1 MFTTPN
7 HPLLTLAASG
17 SSGGDAIRETFRIV
31 QALPLEAHLGVA
43 LLMLAGLALWLFG
56 GRLIKPL
63 FAVIGLTIGAVA
75 GLVLLPAA
83 GFETAAGVSGALIG
97 LVIGAVI
104 GLTLAL
110 ILLKVAIVFAALLGF
125 ALVGFLGATIYLQ
138 YTPMPDDAPPP
149 PFVDKDTPRAS
160 SGRLLFKH
168 PTTGQ
173 PVTIE
178 ELTGSLREAGR
189 ILGGAPGSGADDGE
203 NDRLSAI
210 AARCRAAVAETVDA
224 IKSRWNAWSTRERM
238 VVVFS
243 TLGSLALGLLVGV
256 FMPNRATALVTS
268 LAGSAIWLI
277 SAVWLINALAPSL
290 NHITDQRPEAWAV
303 VWLLVFLAGLVVQLS
318 GLGRS
323 APPKGKPR
331 AKAQPDDDEGE
342 DE

>member
-17 SSGGDAIRETFRIV
+17 SSGGDAVRETFRLV

-63 FAVIGLTIGAVA
+63 FAIIGLAIGAVA
-75 GLVLLPAA
+75 GLIILPAA

-97 LVIGAVI
+97 LAIGAVV

-110 ILLKVAIVFAALLGF
+110 VLLKVAIVFAALLGF
-125 ALVGFLGATIYLQ
+125 ALVGYLGATIYLQ
-138 YTPMPDDAPPP
+138 HSPLPDDTPPP
-149 PFVDKDTPRAS
+149 PFVDKDTPRDS

-168 PTTGQ
+168 PSTGQ

-178 ELTGSLREAGR
+178 ELTASLREAGR
-189 ILGGAPGSGADDGE
+189 ILGGAPESGA
-203 NDRLSAI
+203 NDSEKNRFSAI
-210 AARCRAAVAETVDA
+210 AILCRAVVAEVYDA
-224 IKSRWNAWSTRERM
+224 AKARWNAWSVRERM

-256 FMPNRATALVTS
+256 FLPKRATALVTA
-268 LAGSAIWLI
+268 LAGSAIWLS

-331 AKAQPDDDEGE
+331 AKAEPDEDEGE

>member
-1 MFTTPN
+1 MLTTPT
-7 HPLLTLAASG
+7 HPLVTLAASG
-17 SSGGDAIRETFRIV
+17 SSGGDAVRETFRLV
-31 QALPLEAHLGVA
+31 QALPLEAHLGVT

-63 FAVIGLTIGAVA
+63 FAIIGLAVGAVA
-75 GLVLLPAA
+75 GLVFLPAA
-83 GFETAAGVSGALIG
+83 GFDAAGGVSGALIG
-97 LVIGAVI
+97 LAIGAVI

-110 ILLKVAIVFAALLGF
+110 ILAKVAIVFAAMLGF
-125 ALVGFLGATIYLQ
+125 ALVGFLGASIYLQ
-138 YTPMPDDAPPP
+138 YATLPDDAPPP

-178 ELTGSLREAGR
+178 ELTSSLREAQR
-189 ILGGAPGSGADDGE
+189 IIRGGSESGAKDDE
-203 NDRLSAI
+203 QNRFAAI
-210 AARCRAAVAETVDA
+210 AIRCRAVLAEAYDA
-224 IKSRWNAWSTRERM
+224 TKARWNAWSVRERM

-256 FMPNRATALVTS
+256 FMPNRATALVTA
-268 LAGSAIWLI
+268 LAGSAIWLA
-277 SAVWLINALAPSL
+277 SAVWLINALAPSV

-303 VWLLVFLAGLVVQLS
+303 VWLLVFLAGLVAQLS

-331 AKAQPDDDEGE
+331 AKAEPDDDEGD